1 MARALGHASF
11 RGLRSARAF
20 EGRAADVGTENA
32 SGLYLHWLTRWS
44 SAAAGLN
51 PVLPLALRDLQLGP
65 AAGGLGDASHPPAMP
80 DAAGAQDGAPAP
92 APAAKPDWLRVKAPQ
107 RERIGAVADLLL
119 DLKLN
124 TVCQEASCP
133 NIGEC
138 FAGGT
143 ATFLIMGPGCTRAC
157 PYCDIDF
164 DKSVRALDPS
174 EPERLGEAVAR
185 LGLSHVV
192 ITSVNRDDLAD
203 GGASQF
209 VACIEQVRRRSP
221 ATTIELLIPDFCGDR
236 EALAAVMEAAP
247 DVLNH
252 NIETVPRLYRKARP
266 QGIYERSLT
275 LLEQVRLNWPR
286 SYTKSGLMVGLGESD
301 QEVLEVLADL
311 RRHQV
316 DIVTIGQYLSP
327 GPKHLPVHRFV
338 TPEQFEHFRRHGEQ
352 ELGFLQVVSSPLTR
366 SSYHAGEVQR
376 LMAGYPR

>member
-1 MARALGHASF
+1 M
-11 RGLRSARAF
+11 
-20 EGRAADVGTENA
+20 T
-32 SGLYLHWLTRWS
+32 
-44 SAAAGLN
+44 LN
-51 PVLPLALRDLQLGP
+51 QPPMP
-65 AAGGLGDASHPPAMP
+65 AAEGKPP
-80 DAAGAQDGAPAP
+80 
-92 APAAKPDWLRVKAPQ
+92 WLRVKAPQ

-203 GGASQF
+203 GGAGQF
-209 VACIEQVRRRSP
+209 VACIAQVRRRSP
-221 ATTIELLIPDFCGDR
+221 LTTIELLIPDFCGDWQ
-236 EALAAVMEAAP
+236 ALAAVMAGAP

-252 NIETVPRLYRKARP
+252 NIETVPRLYKRARP
-266 QGIYERSLT
+266 QAIYERSLE
-275 LLEQVRLNWPR
+275 LLQRVHEGWPR
-286 SYTKSGLMVGLGESD
+286 TYTKSGLMVGLGEND
-301 QEVLEVLADL
+301 GEVISVIADL
-311 RRHQV
+311 RRHGV

-327 GPKHLPVHRFV
+327 GPKHLPVDRFV
-338 TPEQFEHFRRHGEQ
+338 TPEQFERFRDRGLE

-376 LMAGYPR
+376 LMREHPR

>member
-1 MARALGHASF
+1 ML
-11 RGLRSARAF
+11 
-20 EGRAADVGTENA
+20 
-32 SGLYLHWLTRWS
+32 
-44 SAAAGLN
+44 
-51 PVLPLALRDLQLGP
+51 
-65 AAGGLGDASHPPAMP
+65 
-80 DAAGAQDGAPAP
+80 
-92 APAAKPDWLRVKAPQ
+92 KPDWLRVKAPQ
-107 RERIGAVADLLL
+107 RERIGEVADLLS
-119 DLKLN
+119 DLQLN

-174 EPERLGEAVAR
+174 EPERLGEAVQR

-221 ATTIELLIPDFCGDR
+221 LTTIELLIPDFCGNWQ
-236 EALAAVMEAAP
+236 ALAAVMEGAP
-247 DVLNH
+247 EVLNH
-252 NIETVPRLYRKARP
+252 NIETVPRLYKKARP
-266 QGIYERSLT
+266 QGIYERSLE
-275 LLEQVRLNWPR
+275 LLERVHQGWPR
-286 SYTKSGLMVGLGESD
+286 TYTKSGLMTGLGETD
-301 QEVLEVLADL
+301 GEVLEVMADL
-311 RRHQV
+311 RRRAV

-327 GPKHLPVHRFV
+327 GPKHLPVDRFV
-338 TPEQFEHFRRHGEQ
+338 TPDQFTAFQRHGEQ
-352 ELGFLQVVSSPLTR
+352 ELGFLQVVSTPLTR

-376 LMAGYPR
+376 LMREYPR